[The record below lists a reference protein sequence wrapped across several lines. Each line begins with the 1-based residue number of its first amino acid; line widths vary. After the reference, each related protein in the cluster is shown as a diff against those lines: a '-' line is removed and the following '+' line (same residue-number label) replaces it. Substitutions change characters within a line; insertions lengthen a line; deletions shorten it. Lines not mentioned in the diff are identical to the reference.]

1 MGGQKEAKNSVGVLP
16 LLGGN
21 SCAFSEMG
29 KTIFLVT
36 YSVIVPAKRILQRAS
51 GGLTPLFLPRSMHPS

>member
-1 MGGQKEAKNSVGVLP
+1 MCGQRGKEFGGFVAPFGR
-16 LLGGN
+16 N

>member
-1 MGGQKEAKNSVGVLP
+1 MGVLP
-16 LLGGN
+16 LLGSN
-21 SCAFSEMG
+21 SCAFTEMD

-51 GGLTPLFLPRSMHPS
+51 GGGNPSFLPRSMHL